1 MEQNNETKTN
11 LLFRWPDNVE
21 GIIMI
26 SDIKIMKE

>member
-11 LLFRWPDNVE
+11 FLFRWPDNME
-21 GIIMI
+21 WIIMI